1 LLIRAAFATDDGEV
15 FMNRHFGDANFF
27 DIYEISEDNSKFIK
41 RVNNSTEEEDE
52 DIHADPNKAR
62 GIAGILLKEGVNT
75 TASKIFGP
83 NIKRIRKK
91 FVCLLFD
98 DMRIESAIKIMQ
110 EKYEAIDTEWALGE
124 ERTHINFKKG

>member
-1 LLIRAAFATDDGEV
+1 MLIRAAFATDDGEV
-15 FMNRHFGDANFF
+15 FMNKHFGDANFF

-41 RVNNSTEEEDE
+41 RVNNSTEKEDE

-62 GIAGILLKEGVNT
+62 GIAGILLKERVNT

-110 EKYEAIDTEWALGE
+110 ENYEAIDTEWALGE